1 MADDILLSLV
11 GLQKVFS
18 GFAAVDEVDLDI
30 REGEFITL
38 LGPSGCGKTTLL
50 RMIAGFERP
59 TAGRLLL
66 EGNDIAQVPPELR
79 PFNMVFQSY
88 ALFPHMSVFDN
99 VAYGLRTARVAET
112 AVRSR
117 VIDALD
123 LVGLTDRT
131 DASVQA
137 LSGGQQQRVALVR
150 ALDNEPRVLLL
161 DEPLGALDLKLRKRM
176 QEELRSIQQRV
187 NTTFVYVTHDQEEAL
202 VMSHRIVLIRE
213 GRIAQVG
220 TPDEVYH
227 RPESRFVAEFV
238 GEANMLSC
246 TVVGRE
252 ARDVRVKV
260 DNTAHETVFPHYG
273 EDRLDPGDAGLVAVR
288 PEHLHLA
295 PAEGADI
302 VGTLRASVLLGPVT
316 VHEVAL
322 DEGPTLRVQASP
334 SDEAKSGDRVGV
346 EIYPRRG
353 TVVQREE
360 SLIGTG

>member
-1 MADDILLSLV
+1 MV
-11 GLQKVFS
+11 GLRKEFS
-18 GFAAVDEVDLDI
+18 GFVAVHDFDLDI

-59 TAGRLLL
+59 TSGRLLF
-66 EGNDIAQVPPELR
+66 EGNDIAPVPPELR

-99 VAYGLRTARVAET
+99 VAYGLRTARLAESH
-112 AVRSR
+112 VRAQ

-123 LVGLTDRT
+123 LVGLADRT
-131 DASVQA
+131 DVSVQA

-150 ALDNEPRVLLL
+150 ALVNEPRVLLL

-176 QEELRSIQQRV
+176 QDELRSIQQRV

-202 VMSHRIVLIRE
+202 VMSHRIVLIRD

-238 GEANMLSC
+238 GDANMLAC
-246 TVVGRE
+246 AVIGRE
-252 ARDVRVKV
+252 GRDVRVKLE
-260 DNTAHETVFPHYG
+260 DAGHEAMFPHYG
-273 EDRLDPGDAGLVAVR
+273 QDRLDAGESGLVAVR
-288 PEHLHLA
+288 PEHMHLA
-295 PAEGADI
+295 PPEGSDI

-316 VHEVAL
+316 VHEVAIR
-322 DEGPTLRVQASP
+322 DGPTIRVQASP
-334 SDEAKSGDRVGV
+334 SDDAHPGDRVGV

-353 TVVQREE
+353 TVVRREE
-360 SLIGTG
+360 STIGTG